1 MKPMS
6 LRRVLPLV
14 AMLLLMLS
22 SCYEHHAPVRRLPS
36 KLRFSERTLDSL
48 SFFQVHHYTNNYN
61 FVVRADSLVLLR
73 QLPEEEVAGMVTDT
87 FAVYRDAHL
96 VVADI
101 RTIPADTIDSVW
113 IQLANDTSAF
123 GWTRESNMLPRVM
136 PDDPISQFISAFSD
150 AHLIIFLVIVG
161 FFGACYLL
169 WRMVR
174 KKAYIVHF
182 HDIDS
187 FYPTLLCLIVAASAT
202 FYATLQMFAPQ
213 LWQHFYF
220 HPTLN
225 PFSVPPVL
233 GLFLISVW
241 AMLIVAL
248 AAADD
253 ARHQLTFGEAV
264 LYLGGMG
271 AVCAINYIV
280 FSVTTLYYIGYPLLV
295 AYVYYALSHHFRHRR
310 RYVCGQCGHLLRS
323 KGRCPNC
330 GAMNE

>member
-1 MKPMS
+1 MNRTS
-6 LRRVLPLV
+6 LLRILPLIAAV
-14 AMLLLMLS
+14 LSLLC
-22 SCYEHHAPVRRLPS
+22 SCYEHHTPTRRLPQT
-36 KLRFSERTLDSL
+36 LRFSERTLDSL

-61 FVVRADSLVLLR
+61 FVVHADSLVLLR
-73 QLPEEEVAGMVTDT
+73 QLPEEMMAGMNTDS
-87 FAVYRDAHL
+87 FALRRDDHV

-101 RTIPADTIDSVW
+101 RIIPADSIDSVW
-113 IQLANDTSAF
+113 VQLANDTSAF
-123 GWTRESNMLPRVM
+123 GWTRESRMLPRVM
-136 PDDPISQFISAFSD
+136 PDDPISQFISSFSD
-150 AHLIIFLVIVG
+150 IHLIFFLAVVVC
-161 FFGACYLL
+161 FGSGYVL

-182 HDIDS
+182 HDIAS
-187 FYPTLLCLIVAASAT
+187 FYPTLLCLIVASSAT

-233 GLFLISVW
+233 GVFLVSVW
-241 AMLIVAL
+241 AMLIVGI
-248 AAADD
+248 AAVDD
-253 ARHQLTFGEAV
+253 VRHQLSFGEAMV
-264 LYLGGMG
+264 YLGGLG
-271 AVCAINYIV
+271 AVCAIDYLV

-295 AYVYYALSHHFRHRR
+295 AYVAFAMRRHLRRRR